1 MSGVGFRASSI
12 ASASQSPDWTPASE
26 RIRSRAA
33 REDPK
38 GPDEC
43 FLRAVAR
50 TLSRALGA
58 NQASAQARPF
68 TRERAPGLPPLA
80 LQFVAKQASGR
91 RAARRLSGLSLSGR
105 GCLRLL
111 ARTLRSA
118 RARWSPSL
126 SRDDRRGCL
135 YGAVRAAESGGL
147 GAGGP
152 DGSAVISTRVWSSVM
167 RLGCGPAVRT

>member
-1 MSGVGFRASSI
+1 M
-12 ASASQSPDWTPASE
+12 
-26 RIRSRAA
+26 
-33 REDPK
+33 
-38 GPDEC
+38 
-43 FLRAVAR
+43 RAVVR

-91 RAARRLSGLSLSGR
+91 RAARAAFGTVPFRPGV
-105 GCLRLL
+105 L
-111 ARTLRSA
+111 ATPSA
-118 RARWSPSL
+118 HGTIGTSPL
-126 SRDDRRGCL
+126 VPVAVADDRRGCL